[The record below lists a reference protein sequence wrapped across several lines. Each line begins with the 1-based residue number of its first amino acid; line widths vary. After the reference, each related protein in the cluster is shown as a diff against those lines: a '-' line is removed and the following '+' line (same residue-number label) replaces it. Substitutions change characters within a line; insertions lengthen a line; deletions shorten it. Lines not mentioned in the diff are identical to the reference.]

1 MHLHS
6 FTVHTLLVAYPV
18 MLLLA
23 GELRP
28 SARYIPQCLVL
39 LVVLCFPG
47 MVVNFLT
54 GSNFMFLMYAEPG
67 NPLYFFE
74 QLWGNHLL
82 GLPILVAAVIV
93 LMHVPRVVL
102 REFLFRRKSVY

>member
-1 MHLHS
+1 
-6 FTVHTLLVAYPV
+6 
-18 MLLLA
+18 
-23 GELRP
+23 
-28 SARYIPQCLVL
+28 
-39 LVVLCFPG
+39 

-102 REFLFRRKSVY
+102 REFLSRRKSVY